1 MRCKECWRRA
11 RMAAGVWS
19 EPLKNGLAS
28 APLSPE
34 DAASWGH
41 GTGAKQ
47 TVGRC
52 EGAESSFSSDP
63 LSLRRHLDSQVED
76 KPRKRSRL
84 GMYMHWRV
92 IGL

>member
-11 RMAAGVWS
+11 RMAPGVWS

-34 DAASWGH
+34 GH
-41 GTGAKQ
+41 GTGAPAGAKQ

-52 EGAESSFSSDP
+52 GGAESGFSSDP

-76 KPRKRSRL
+76 EPRRRRRL
-84 GMYMHWRV
+84 GMCVHWKV